1 MAVYVD
7 TMRAKFGRLIMC
19 HMIADSDKELHAM
32 AVAIGV
38 DYRHWQ
44 SPTPRGSGSHYDICL
59 AKKKLAIALG
69 AIEISLKT
77 LAIMNRRRR
86 LTGALGTPE
95 EALGW
100 YQNNPIRKPT

>member
-7 TMRAKFGRLIMC
+7 TMRAKFGRLLMC

-38 DYRHWQ
+38 DRRHWQ
-44 SPTPRGSGSHYDICL
+44 TPGRSAGSHYDICL

-69 AIEISLKT
+69 AIEIGLKT